1 MEVCR
6 CVNEYWYSIPSL
18 IFGCRMYGCHD
29 IHALKDCPAMKVVVY
44 IHPSFDL
51 FAETRLNTLMHCAE
65 CSCGLND
72 PYIWELEGSNIE
84 VDGESMS
91 KKCLHCQQTC

>member
-1 MEVCR
+1 
-6 CVNEYWYSIPSL
+6 
-18 IFGCRMYGCHD
+18 MYGCHD

-91 KKCLHCQQTC
+91 KKCLHCQQTCWCTKREWIGNDEDLPVGGR